1 VRDKEEEEEMMMVLV
16 VEIPPHLLQPLFRNL
31 SSNRETLMPFSV
43 LRMKFNKMI
52 LKLLA
57 SVSFACKLASSH
69 TISP

>member
-1 VRDKEEEEEMMMVLV
+1 VRDKEEEEMMIVLV
-16 VEIPPHLLQPLFRNL
+16 VETPPHPLQPWFRNL
-31 SSNRETLMPFSV
+31 SNNRETLMPFSA
-43 LRMKFNKMI
+43 LLMMFNKLI